1 MKDGQ
6 PEPRNDRP
14 ARPAGFVSPKTV
26 AIYGVLIAL
35 TAAVTY
41 SSAAPFSPTKGYFN
55 LGDSM
60 VFFSALA
67 FGWRAGAICGG
78 VGSALADILLG
89 FGIFAPVTLTAKGVE
104 GLVAGGIGARKYGK
118 VFPIVLA
125 AVAGTF
131 VLVVTSILLY
141 DGGLADADQPLSL
154 TVVLVPLLAIVVA
167 AAVYLIFSRGSERVR
182 TWTPVALGVALGGT
196 CMIVIYFLGEWLL
209 LDVGLGK
216 AILEIPIN
224 IAQAVIGG
232 TIGSFLSHRVKKYY
246 PSLRRGM

>member
-1 MKDGQ
+1 MEADEKKPKSEQ
-6 PEPRNDRP
+6 RP
-14 ARPAGFVSPKTV
+14 KPAQFVSPKTV
-26 AIYGVLIAL
+26 AVYGVLIAL

-60 VFFSALA
+60 VFFAALA

-78 VGSALADILLG
+78 IGSALADVLLG
-89 FGIFAPVTLTAKGVE
+89 FGIFAPLTLTAKGVE

-118 VFPIVLA
+118 VFPVVLA
-125 AVAGTF
+125 AIAGVF

-141 DGGLADADQPLSL
+141 DGGLADADQPLPL
-154 TVVLVPLLAIVVA
+154 IVVPVPLFAIVAA

-182 TWTPVALGVALGGT
+182 TWTPIALGVALGGT

-224 IAQAVIGG
+224 IAQAVLGG
-232 TIGSFLSHRVKKYY
+232 TIGSFLSHRVKKAY
-246 PSLRRGM
+246 PSINRGM